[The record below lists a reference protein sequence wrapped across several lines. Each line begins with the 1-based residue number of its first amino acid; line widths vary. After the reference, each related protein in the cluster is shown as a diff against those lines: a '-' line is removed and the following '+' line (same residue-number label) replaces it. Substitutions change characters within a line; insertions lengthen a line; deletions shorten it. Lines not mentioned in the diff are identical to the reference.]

1 MKKLML
7 FFVIPVIVSCNS
19 GESKTPVSDVST
31 GANNAKKQKVSYP
44 YPINYSSQFEM
55 GDPEKSKIILDL
67 WKDYDNN
74 TMTSKNF
81 ADTVT
86 MLFPGMELHGS
97 KDSILSSAK
106 AFRNSYTSVASSVDA
121 VISTRSLDKNEDW
134 VLVWGT
140 EVHTN
145 KKNVT
150 DSVHLQ
156 ETWRLNKDGK
166 VDFMMQFARHP
177 LPPMKKVK

>member
-19 GESKTPVSDVST
+19 GQSKIPPSDSVGT
-31 GANNAKKQKVSYP
+31 AKKENVTFP
-44 YPINYSSQFEM
+44 YPINYSSQFEI
-55 GDPEKSKIILDL
+55 GKPENSKIILDL

-74 TMTSKNF
+74 TLEKGLNNF

-86 MLFPGMELHGS
+86 LLLPGMEMHAS
-97 KDSILSSAK
+97 RDSILSSTK
-106 AFRNSYTSVASSVDA
+106 AYRNSFNSVASTVDA
-121 VISTRSLDKNEDW
+121 VMSVRSTDKNEDW
-134 VLVWGT
+134 VLIWGT
-140 EVHTN
+140 EVHKN
-145 KKNVT
+145 KKNAT

-166 VDFMMQFARHP
+166 VDFMMQFARQP
-177 LPPMKKVK
+177 ASPQKK